1 MASWMERAARRLDLP
16 AEAVGG
22 TTRVTLTGADR
33 VLVENHKGL
42 LCCTDTEV
50 AVSCGRGCIRISG
63 AELLLRA
70 MDAEMLVVTG
80 RIAGVEVE

>member
-1 MASWMERAARRLDLP
+1 MVSWMERAARRLDFP
-16 AEAVGG
+16 AEAVAGA
-22 TTRVTLTGADR
+22 TRVTMTGADR

-50 AVSCGRGCIRISG
+50 AVSCGHGSIRISG